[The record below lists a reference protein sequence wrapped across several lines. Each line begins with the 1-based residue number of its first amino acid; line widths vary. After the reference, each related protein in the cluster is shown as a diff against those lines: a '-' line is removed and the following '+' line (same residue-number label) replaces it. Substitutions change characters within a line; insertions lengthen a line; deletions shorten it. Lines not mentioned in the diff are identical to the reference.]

1 MLGSVYSADAVGL
14 DIRTRMRKSL
24 LVGLITVISMGVGC
38 ALRRKL
44 VQPWN
49 FDPAPCDG
57 SRMGLRGAGCAFF
70 NQNFFIW
77 SPKICAAALI
87 LGDLE

>member
-24 LVGLITVISMGVGC
+24 LVGLIAVISMGVGC

-44 VQPWN
+44 VQPWE
-49 FDPAPCDG
+49 F
-57 SRMGLRGAGCAFF
+57 
-70 NQNFFIW
+70 
-77 SPKICAAALI
+77 
-87 LGDLE
+87 